1 MKQVSSLSQSDKVP
15 SLRRSIILSTL
26 LSVSLVGMS
35 AQTLADERRVAT
47 ERFTEYAP
55 VIDVQPIYQEVRTR
69 TPRQECWT
77 EEQRVLV
84 GYEDVIRYGDHRSDE
99 RQTQNSTGNAIVGG
113 LIGGVIGNQLG
124 RGHSSNSRTGATVA
138 GAIIG
143 GAIGNEATGSVS
155 RHRREER
162 PRQVESRPIYET
174 RPVERCNRVVA
185 SHSERQLQY
194 YNVTYR
200 YKGRE
205 FVTQMPRDPGD
216 RIELQVVVSPARR

>member
-1 MKQVSSLSQSDKVP
+1 MQQAPSLSQTRKVP
-15 SLRRSIILSTL
+15 SVILNAL
-26 LSVSLVGMS
+26 LSVSLLGIS

-55 VIDVQPIYQEVRTR
+55 VIDVQPIYKQVRTR
-69 TPRQECWT
+69 TPRQDCWT
-77 EEQRVLV
+77 EDQQVIV
-84 GYEDVIRYGDHRSDE
+84 GYEDVVTRDGRRSDQ
-99 RQTQNSTGNAIVGG
+99 RHPQSSTGSAVVGG

-124 RGHSSNSRTGATVA
+124 RGHSSQSRTGATVA

-143 GAIGNEATGSVS
+143 GAIGSEATGRVS
-155 RHRREER
+155 RHRRNER
-162 PRQVESRPIYET
+162 PRTVESRPIYET

>member
-1 MKQVSSLSQSDKVP
+1 MKSAALLSQTLKAPSLSR
-15 SLRRSIILSTL
+15 SLILSTL
-26 LSVSLVGMS
+26 LSAGLVGMS
-35 AQTLADERRVAT
+35 SQTLADERRVAT

-55 VIDVQPIYQEVRTR
+55 VIDVQPIYKEVRTR

-77 EEQRVLV
+77 EEQQVIV
-84 GYEDVIRYGDHRSDE
+84 GYEDVIRRDGRRSE
-99 RQTQNSTGNAIVGG
+99 QRHSQSSAGGAVVGG

-124 RGHSSNSRTGATVA
+124 RGHSSQSRTGATVA

-143 GAIGNEATGSVS
+143 GAIGNEANDSVS
-155 RHRREER
+155 RHRRNER

-216 RIELQVVVSPARR
+216 RIELQVSVSPARR